1 MIDFHNHILPN
12 IDDGSES
19 LEMSLSMLEYASKQ
33 GITEVVNTVHYQHPK
48 VMEKDISYIRIQ
60 QETQNLQMELDK
72 NFIPIKIHIGAEVF
86 FFPNLVKIKDNPLVT
101 IGKGKYMLVEF
112 HPYHLPDIH
121 KEVFFDLKML
131 GVTPII
137 AHPERYKA
145 VQNDVNIVLEWINA
159 GCLIQ
164 VDAGSVLGSLGKS
177 AQEVSEKIIKRN
189 WCQILGSD
197 AHDTKRRN
205 FNLKD
210 AFTLVKNW
218 VGENAESLVY
228 DNPKAVINGDAIK
241 LDLIDDNIEKESSF
255 WNKYVLKKK
264 T

>member
-12 IDDGSES
+12 VDDGSNS
-19 LEMSLSMLEYASKQ
+19 LEMSISMLKHASKQ

-48 VMEKDISYIRIQ
+48 FMGLDKSYSRLQEVKDI
-60 QETQNLQMELDK
+60 LQLEMDK
-72 NFIPIKIHIGAEVF
+72 ESIPIKIHMGSEVF
-86 FFPNLVKIKDNPLVT
+86 FLPNLVKIKDNPLVT

-112 HPYHLPDIH
+112 LPYQLPDIH
-121 KEVFFDLKML
+121 KEVFFDLKMI

-145 VQNDVNIVLEWINA
+145 VQNDVNIVLEWLNA

-164 VDAGSVLGSLGKS
+164 VDAGSVLGGLGKS

-197 AHDTKRRN
+197 AHDNKRRN

-210 AFTLVKNW
+210 AFTLIKNW
-218 VGENAESLVY
+218 IGENAKSLVY
-228 DNPKAVINGDAIK
+228 ENPKAVINGDTIK
-241 LDLIDDNIEKESSF
+241 LDLTENNSKRETNF
-255 WNKYVLKKK
+255 WNKFF
-264 T
+264 